1 MTIASTSDDDAKAD
15 GRAARARARSSAVRL
30 SPWLRSAR
38 APMLLAMLPAL
49 LLVAALLYFTGW
61 AVTYSFTNLE
71 LTGPNSINW
80 KWIGFDNYVRLFT
93 REGFLNALW
102 VTSVFT
108 LFSAIVGQTIFG
120 FGLAVTLRG
129 SRSVLR
135 NIVEISIMLGWLLPD
150 IVAAFMWSNT
160 TSTTGLINSLIIT
173 PLGLPP
179 VNFINQYAL
188 QVVIIANIWKGTAWS
203 YLLFSA
209 ALDSVS
215 REVIEAARMD
225 GATPFQGIR
234 LVILPMVR
242 AHLVTNLLLVTI
254 WTFGYFA
261 LIFALTGGG
270 PGRRTEVLSI
280 LMVHQ
285 SFEVGKLGYGSAI
298 AIAMMLIVGL
308 LALLYL
314 RQLKEPR

>member
-1 MTIASTSDDDAKAD
+1 MNNQI
-15 GRAARARARSSAVRL
+15 
-30 SPWLRSAR
+30 SPWLAAAR
-38 APMLLAMLPAL
+38 GRMLIAMLPAAVC
-49 LLVAALLYFTGW
+49 VAATLYLAGW
-61 AVTYSFTNLE
+61 AIVFSFTNLE
-71 LTGPNSINW
+71 LTGARAVNW
-80 KWIGFDNYVRLFT
+80 AWVGFDNYVRLFT
-93 REGFLNALW
+93 REGFLNSLW

-108 LFSAIVGQTIFG
+108 LFSAIIGQTIFG
-120 FGLAVTLRG
+120 FGLAIMLRG
-129 SRSVLR
+129 NRSVLR
-135 NIVEISIMLGWLLPD
+135 NIVEVSIMLGWLLPD

-160 TSTTGLINSLIIT
+160 TSATGLINSVV
-173 PLGLPP
+173 LGPFGIQP

-188 QVVIIANIWKGTAWS
+188 AVVIIANIWKGTAWS

-215 REVIEAARMD
+215 REIMEAARVD

-234 LVILPMVR
+234 LIVMPIVR

-308 LALLYL
+308 LALVYL
-314 RQLKEPR
+314 RQLKEPK